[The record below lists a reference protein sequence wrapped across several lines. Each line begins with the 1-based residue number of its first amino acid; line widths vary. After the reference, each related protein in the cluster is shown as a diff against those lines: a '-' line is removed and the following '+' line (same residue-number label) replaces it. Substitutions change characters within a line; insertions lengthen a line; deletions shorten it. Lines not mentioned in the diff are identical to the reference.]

1 MSVSGPISPQIVEQA
16 QRRLRETLAELR
28 LLSAQIDDRD
38 GFFATWLSRVIE
50 VTSADAGY
58 LWHRFEENHW
68 RPAYRGGG
76 RAEADVEHD
85 PFAEQRRTGLPEAIG
100 SGTPRAGVLSPSQSQ
115 IEEGVRTGT
124 ALWFPVVI
132 AHTVVAVIELQIAV
146 ESEAAQRG
154 CLRFLADASESYERF
169 YLLDERRQRDAKQA
183 DEEAERRL
191 SDALFSKL
199 HSKATAYSLANEGR
213 LLIGCDRVSVL
224 VRRGRTY
231 RVSAVSGQE
240 IFDSR
245 AGVIRAI
252 EALTSRIAAVGRTV
266 AFPDEKDEEQAV
278 FMEDFEI
285 YVDVSHSKRVAIVPL
300 IPPPETDV
308 EGKTITKPSIGA
320 MVVEYFEAAPW
331 TDLERSRIERTAKVG
346 TSAMNAALENEAL
359 FLLPL
364 WRTLGKLKKSW
375 LEPGTKR
382 RTYLITAA
390 VVVVLAT
397 LFLYPADYTAFSR
410 GTMQPVVRR
419 HIFAPQDGTVKHI
432 VVKHGQHVKPGD
444 LLLEMRNTDL
454 EIAAAEAQGRRT
466 SLAEQLVGVE
476 RTLFDE
482 GRRLTSEERSRLS
495 GQRSELR
502 EQIASLD
509 RQLELYAEK
518 RERLKVTSP
527 IEGEVTT
534 WSAEQLLDNRP
545 VRQGQVLLSVA
556 DTAGKWEL
564 ELNVPE
570 ARSGRMVRVPFPPR
584 VTYSPALDPGTVREG
599 IVTEIQNSA
608 ELRGEEGNTVLVRA
622 SMTPEDLERDIHQ
635 NKRYRPGAEVAAH
648 IHCGKRP
655 LGYVWLSDIVDFL
668 RAKVMFRWF

>member
-50 VTSADAGY
+50 VTAADAGY

-76 RAEADVEHD
+76 RAEADVERD

-100 SGTPRAGVLSPSQSQ
+100 SGTPRAAVLNLAQAQTEDGSRP
-115 IEEGVRTGT
+115 GT
-124 ALWFPVVI
+124 ALWFPIVI

-169 YLLDERRQRDAKQA
+169 FLLDERRRRDAAQA

-213 LLIGCDRVSVL
+213 LLIGCDRLTVL
-224 VRRGRTY
+224 VRRGRNY
-231 RVSAVSGQE
+231 RVIAVSGQE
-240 IFDSR
+240 IFDAR

-252 EALTSRIAAVGRTV
+252 EALTSRVAAVGRTV

-278 FMEDFEI
+278 FAEDFEI

-300 IPPPETDV
+300 IPPSETDV
-308 EGKTITKPSIGA
+308 EGKTITKPAVGA

-346 TSAMNAALENEAL
+346 TAAMNAALENEAL

-364 WRTLGKLKKSW
+364 WRALGKFKKLW
-375 LEPGTKR
+375 LEPGTRR
-382 RTYLITAA
+382 RTYLIATA
-390 VVVVLAT
+390 VVAVLAT

-410 GTMQPVVRR
+410 GTLQPVVRR
-419 HIFAPQDGTVKHI
+419 HIFAPQDGTVKEI
-432 VVKHGQHVKPGD
+432 LVKHGQHVKPGD
-444 LLLEMRNTDL
+444 PLLVMRNTDL
-454 EIAAAEAQGRRT
+454 EIAEQEAGGRRT
-466 SLAEQLVGVE
+466 SLVEQRLGVE

-495 GQRSELR
+495 GQRSELNA
-502 EQIASLD
+502 QIASLD
-509 RQLELYAEK
+509 RQLTLYAEK
-518 RERLKVTSP
+518 KERLKVVSP

-534 WSAEQLLDNRP
+534 WSAEHLLDNRP
-545 VRQGQVLLSVA
+545 VRQGQVLLDVA

-570 ARSGRMVRVPFPPR
+570 ARSGRMFAVPRPLR

-599 IVTEIQNSA
+599 TVIDIQNSA

-622 SMTPEDLERDIHQ
+622 DISADDLERDIHQ
-635 NKRYRPGAEVAAH
+635 DKRYRPGSEVAAH
-648 IHCGKRP
+648 IHCGRRP
-655 LGYVWLSDIVDFL
+655 LGYVWACDIIDFL
-668 RAKVMFRWF
+668 RAKVLFRWF